1 MWRQKSRS
9 LYLKERDRNTR
20 FFHCRA
26 TLRKRQNT
34 ISGIRNQVEEWCTD
48 PEQIA
53 EVFIDYYR
61 DLFTSTNLQS
71 MLTILKSIPQLV
83 TEEMNASLTDNLQ
96 AWEVEVALKQM
107 APLKAPG
114 PNGMPPLFF

>member
-1 MWRQKSRS
+1 M
-9 LYLKERDRNTR
+9 YLKEGDRNTR

-83 TEEMNASLTDNLQ
+83 IEEMNASLTDNFQ

-107 APLKAPG
+107 VPLKAPG